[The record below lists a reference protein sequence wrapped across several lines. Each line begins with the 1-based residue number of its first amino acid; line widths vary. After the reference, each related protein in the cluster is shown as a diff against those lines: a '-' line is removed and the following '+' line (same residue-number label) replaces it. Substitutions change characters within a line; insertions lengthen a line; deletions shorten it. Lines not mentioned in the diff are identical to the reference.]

1 MQNMR
6 PDLALLAQKY
16 LCSPPA
22 TVASERL
29 FSAAANICTDSH
41 NRLSPKKVKQLL
53 ILKENLPV
61 VEFKY

>member
-1 MQNMR
+1 MWPN
-6 PDLALLAQKY
+6 LALLVHKY

-41 NRLSPKKVKQLL
+41 NQLSLTKGETITL
-53 ILKENLPV
+53 
-61 VEFKY
+61 FKGKLACS

>member
-1 MQNMR
+1 MWPN
-6 PDLALLAQKY
+6 LALLVHEY

-41 NRLSPKKVKQLL
+41 NQLSPKKVKQLL
-53 ILKENLPV
+53 VSKENLPV